1 MKILKATFC
10 MATALAFALAFAGC
24 KTAPK
29 ATETNAPPS
38 ETVQTTGTKPVD
50 DALAALR
57 DRVEALRAE
66 CLKYHL
72 DSYKSDEWAL
82 AEKSRSAG
90 LAAYDTDYDAAKAA
104 FEDAIARYE
113 DIRKSSYEKIAAELD
128 AALIAAREAA
138 VNAGAQAYYPE
149 QFALADSTA
158 ENSRALRAEGKDAE
172 AYDAAQLALI
182 RYQILT
188 KAREAIALKAKVDEN
203 GFVQYGPE
211 DYALADSKYGEALA
225 AYGSADASALA
236 AIDESC
242 RLYAKVSNAG
252 FRALSEPVMQKVA
265 EIRGLCDAIKAKKTV
280 SDAYGKA
287 AVLHDGAAKSASQDS
302 WEAAYNGYTAAAV
315 AFTDVYQSATLK
327 RNAAEAAMASAKQR
341 QNESSEI
348 ARKADEVVPLP
359 ENAEGFSE
367 DPFVIESDSNGPAV
381 DTVAPEEPATSDVS
395 PAESVSGEPS
405 PDEAAP
411 ADTAPAET
419 VSSEPAPDEAA
430 PAEAA
435 PVESVSSESA
445 PDEAAPSV
453 DTANGEETK

>member
-1 MKILKATFC
+1 

-38 ETVQTTGTKPVD
+38 ETVQTTATKPVD
-50 DALAALR
+50 DALTALR

-90 LAAYDTDYDAAKAA
+90 LAAYGTDYDAAKAA

-128 AALIAAREAA
+128 AALVAAREAA

-149 QFALADSTA
+149 QFALADSAA
-158 ENSRALRAEGKDAE
+158 ENSRALRTEGKDAE

-188 KAREAIALKAKVDEN
+188 KAREAIALKAKVDQN

-211 DYALADSKYGEALA
+211 DYALADSRYGEALA
-225 AYGSADASALA
+225 SYGSADAAALA
-236 AIDESC
+236 AIEESC
-242 RLYAKVSNAG
+242 RLYAKVNNAG
-252 FRALSEPVMQKVA
+252 FKALAEPEMQKVA

-280 SDAYGKA
+280 TDEYGKA
-287 AVLHDGAAKSASQDS
+287 AVLHDGAAKAASQDS
-302 WEAAYNGYTAAAV
+302 WETAYNGYAAATV
-315 AFTDVYQSATLK
+315 AFTNVYQAATLK

-341 QNESSEI
+341 QTESSEL
-348 ARKADEVVPLP
+348 ARKADEVIPLP

-367 DPFVIESDSNGPAV
+367 DPFVIESESGGAAV
-381 DTVAPEEPATSDVS
+381 DQAAPAQDTASDVAPT
-395 PAESVSGEPS
+395 ESASGEPS
-405 PDEAAP
+405 PDAEP
-411 ADTAPAET
+411 APAEPAPT
-419 VSSEPAPDEAA
+419 ESVSSEPAPDEAV

-435 PVESVSSESA
+435 A
-445 PDEAAPSV
+445 DDAAPNA

>member
-367 DPFVIESDSNGPAV
+367 DPFVIESDSA
-381 DTVAPEEPATSDVS
+381 ASDQ
-395 PAESVSGEPS
+395 P
-405 PDEAAP
+405 AP
-411 ADTAPAET
+411 ADAAPAET